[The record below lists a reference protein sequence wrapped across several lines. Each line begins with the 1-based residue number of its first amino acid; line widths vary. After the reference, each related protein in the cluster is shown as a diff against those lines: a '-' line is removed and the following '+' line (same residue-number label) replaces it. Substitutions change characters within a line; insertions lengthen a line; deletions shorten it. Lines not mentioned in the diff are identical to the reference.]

1 MAQTL
6 KYTVKNQFSVSNTG
20 KLGGSTN
27 LYIKDWKTLITIK
40 ILNHQCGLKK
50 KSLEPLGSFL
60 PRGTLPEML
69 RGKTVNEIENSYTA
83 DSVHS
88 ATA

>member
-1 MAQTL
+1 MW
-6 KYTVKNQFSVSNTG
+6 F
-20 KLGGSTN
+20 
-27 LYIKDWKTLITIK
+27 
-40 ILNHQCGLKK
+40 KK

-60 PRGTLPEML
+60 PRGTLPEMS